1 MLRDA
6 DLGHLR
12 RAIELAR
19 IARRNGNHPFGA
31 LLVGP
36 AGDVLAEAQ
45 NTVVTERDCTG
56 HAELNLVRMASRGHA
71 PELLRQSTLFTST
84 EPCAMCAGAI
94 HWSGVG
100 RVVYALSEDGLYD
113 LTTPEQANE
122 SLRIPCRDIFT
133 RAGRPMDVVGPAL
146 ESEAAEV
153 HAGFWSS

>member
-1 MLRDA
+1 MLHDA

-31 LLVGP
+31 LLVGS

-56 HAELNLVRMASRGHA
+56 HAELNLVRMASRGHPPDVLA
-71 PELLRQSTLFTST
+71 RSTLFSST

-100 RVVYALSEDGLYD
+100 RVVYALSEDGLYE
-113 LTTPEQANE
+113 LTPPDQARE
-122 SLRIPCRDIFT
+122 SLRVSCREVFAH
-133 RAGRPMDVVGPAL
+133 AGRTMDVVGPAL
-146 ESEAAEV
+146 EPEAAEV
-153 HAGFWSS
+153 HAGFWG